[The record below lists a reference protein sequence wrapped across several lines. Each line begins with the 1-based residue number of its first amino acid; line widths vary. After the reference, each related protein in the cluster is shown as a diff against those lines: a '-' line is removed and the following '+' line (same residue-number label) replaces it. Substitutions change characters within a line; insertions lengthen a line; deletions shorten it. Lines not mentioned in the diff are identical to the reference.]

1 MKQSVRLPLLYGGVG
16 TDLGLLVCA
25 EAAEMLLVQDYTKPQ
40 GSLAGRLA
48 LRWETVV
55 EGGPMMWDRRRCDHW
70 PKD

>member
-25 EAAEMLLVQDYTKPQ
+25 EAAEMLLVQDYTKPP
-40 GSLAGRLA
+40 GSQKGDGGG
-48 LRWETVV
+48 
-55 EGGPMMWDRRRCDHW
+55 GGPVMWDRLRCDHW

>member
-25 EAAEMLLVQDYTKPQ
+25 EAAEMLLVQDYTKPRGFQ
-40 GSLAGRLA
+40 KGDGGG
-48 LRWETVV
+48 
-55 EGGPMMWDRRRCDHW
+55 GGPVMWDQLRCDHR